1 MAPLGLPSSCSAPR
15 SRRRAILG
23 MLRGLSASCGAAF
36 ALGAGA
42 GCGGGSEYKTDLAK
56 LPPPSKEQ
64 VDRAKGQ
71 PLPKT
76 RPRFGSPPKRD
87 NP

>member
-1 MAPLGLPSSCSAPR
+1 MLG
-15 SRRRAILG
+15 
-23 MLRGLSASCGAAF
+23 GLSAPFVAAIV
-36 ALGAGA
+36 LGAGA
-42 GCGGGSEYKTDLAK
+42 GCGGGPEDQTDLAK

-71 PLPKT
+71 PLPKA
-76 RPRFGSPPKRD
+76 RPKFGSPPRRD